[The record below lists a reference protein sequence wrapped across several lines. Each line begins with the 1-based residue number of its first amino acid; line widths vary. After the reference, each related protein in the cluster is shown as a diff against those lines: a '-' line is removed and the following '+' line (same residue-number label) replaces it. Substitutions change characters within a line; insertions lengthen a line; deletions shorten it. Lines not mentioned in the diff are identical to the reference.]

1 MALAAFAFAML
12 ITATGAAAQT
22 EAVLYGFNSNGVGGD
37 YPAGVVMGASG
48 NLYGTTLYGGSGSCP
63 QFDGGCGTVFELTPN
78 GSGGWTKRT
87 LHNFAKNGKDGFFP
101 TTGLVF
107 DKAGNLYGTTQQ
119 GGTHHYGTV
128 YELTPQANGNWI
140 EKILHNFSYNGTDG
154 TFPKAGVVFD
164 KAGNLYGTTFEGGSF
179 SCSPFLLGC
188 GTVFE
193 LAPASEGKVWTET
206 ILHNFANNGTD
217 GNTPCCGELVLDGAG
232 DLYGVTGAGGTN
244 NYGAVFELTPTGGG
258 NWTETV
264 LHSFSS
270 GTGDGYFPQGGLT
283 LDGKGNLYGTT
294 VYGGAYGYGTVFELT
309 PAGGGSWTE
318 AIIHSFEQTIS
329 GTDGSVPSSDLVI
342 DSAGN
347 LYGTAGDGLYSLGV
361 VFELSPAAG
370 ASWSEA
376 ILHNFQQTIPGTDG
390 YTPGPM
396 LVFDGSGNLYGTTYY
411 GGADNGGTVF
421 ELTP

>member
-1 MALAAFAFAML
+1 MLSEGLLSISIFTRVVALASLLVVGPAFAQSSSDEAWYRSFIHSIGKTLFFCAWPTDTYDHMEFGS
-12 ITATGAAAQT
+12 IAWKSNGADVSV
-22 EAVLYGFNSNGVGGD
+22 VLYGDSW
-37 YPAGVVMGASG
+37 
-48 NLYGTTLYGGSGSCP
+48 L
-63 QFDGGCGTVFELTPN
+63 
-78 GSGGWTKRT
+78 
-87 LHNFAKNGKDGFFP
+87 
-101 TTGLVF
+101 
-107 DKAGNLYGTTQQ
+107 
-119 GGTHHYGTV
+119 
-128 YELTPQANGNWI
+128 
-140 EKILHNFSYNGTDG
+140 
-154 TFPKAGVVFD
+154 
-164 KAGNLYGTTFEGGSF
+164 
-179 SCSPFLLGC
+179 
-188 GTVFE
+188 
-193 LAPASEGKVWTET
+193 EGKVWTET